1 MTAVWSDVEDGWQLL
16 SPTGFEDEATLHALV
31 ERSPDLLPLAGSPR
45 LAVVGKEVWLG
56 GNYADLI
63 AIEPS
68 GRPCIIE
75 VKLAANGESRRAVVA
90 QVLSYAAYLHNM
102 TPEQLETDVL
112 SGHLA
117 TRGFASLADAA
128 QQAGQDGSFDQAS
141 FRETL
146 AEALESGGMRL
157 VLVLDEAPA
166 ELVRTVGFLQA
177 VTDALV
183 VDLVT
188 VTAYR
193 VGERRVLV
201 PQRIEPDRQVRER
214 TRDATPASKQGG
226 NSAPGA
232 DGFLTSIENAPEE
245 HRPSLRRLAEWA
257 QQLQAE
263 GLVTLTTYWGRRGE
277 ITLLPR
283 IQPDNV
289 GLVTIWNW
297 TGTPLV
303 SFWRSV
309 FERRA
314 PQSIGAVEECL
325 APAKIGQGNT
335 TQTITET
342 LLQALTAAYR
352 EAAGVRG
359 SQQAAGSPVVP

>member
-1 MTAVWSDVEDGWQLL
+1 MNAVWSDVDDGWELL
-16 SPTGFEDEATLHALV
+16 SPTGFEDEAALHALV

-45 LAVVGKEVWLG
+45 LAVIGKEVWLG

-68 GRPCIIE
+68 GRPCVIE
-75 VKLAANGESRRAVVA
+75 VKLAANSESRRAVVA
-90 QVLSYAAYLHNM
+90 QVLSYAAYLHGM

-117 TRGFASLADAA
+117 SRGFASLADAA
-128 QQAGQDGSFDQAS
+128 QQAGQDGSFDQTT
-141 FRETL
+141 FRGTL
-146 AEALESGGMRL
+146 ADALESGGMRL
-157 VLVLDEAPA
+157 VLVLDAAPI

-177 VTDALV
+177 VTEALV

-193 VGERRVLV
+193 LGDRRVLV
-201 PQRIEPDRQVRER
+201 PQRIEPDRHPRER
-214 TRDATPASKQGG
+214 SGETTGTSRQGG

-232 DGFLTSIENAPEE
+232 SGFVASIHKAPRE
-245 HRPSLRRLAEWA
+245 HQLGLRQLAEWA
-257 QQLQAE
+257 ERLQAE
-263 GLVTLTTYWGRRGE
+263 GLATLTTYWGQRGE

-289 GLVTIWNW
+289 GLVTVWNW
-297 TGTPLV
+297 MGTPTL

-309 FERRA
+309 FERKA
-314 PQSIGAVEECL
+314 PTSLPVVEQSVYPL
-325 APAKIGQGNT
+325 KVGQGNA
-335 TQTITET
+335 TQEFSET
-342 LLQALTAAYR
+342 LLDALTSAYR
-352 EAAGVRG
+352 EASG
-359 SQQAAGSPVVP
+359 SKGLFIKAEAHAP